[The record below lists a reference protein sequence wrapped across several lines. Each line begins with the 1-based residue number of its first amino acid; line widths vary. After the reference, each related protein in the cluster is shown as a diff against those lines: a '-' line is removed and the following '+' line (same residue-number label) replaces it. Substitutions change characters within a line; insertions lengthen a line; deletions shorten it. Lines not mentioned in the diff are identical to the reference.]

1 MADRRPALAGASLVE
16 SLYAVHTAGMVA
28 PASIADLRRIPYFD
42 ALTDAT
48 AAAFAKE
55 LGVRALGPREL
66 LFSMGDRTEGFY
78 FLRSGKARIFRTG
91 PDGREQVLRL
101 VAPGDTFGEVPAL
114 DGGASPASV
123 ETLEACEVI
132 LVPAERFTRLVL
144 ANPAVGLSML
154 ARFAR
159 RLRGFTELVEQLSL
173 QTVPSRLARYL
184 FQTAREEG
192 IETPDGVVIGREL
205 TMQDLAA
212 VVGSVREVVSRTMRT
227 FEQDGIV
234 EVRRKEIV
242 VRDIEALRRML

>member
-1 MADRRPALAGASLVE
+1 MSLVNE
-16 SLYAVHTAGMVA
+16 GFTVHTAGMAA
-28 PASIADLRRIPYFD
+28 PPSVADLRRIPYFD
-42 ALTDAT
+42 ALNEVT
-48 AAAFAKE
+48 AAAFA
-55 LGVRALGPREL
+55 REL
-66 LFSMGDRTEGFY
+66 TVREYGAREQLFSMGDRTEGFF

-123 ETLEACEVI
+123 ETLDASEVI
-132 LVPAERFTRLVL
+132 LIPAERFTRLVL

-154 ARFAR
+154 SRFAR

-173 QTVPSRLARYL
+173 QTVQSRLARYL

-192 IETPDGVVIGREL
+192 VQTPEGLVIGREL

-212 VVGSVREVVSRTMRT
+212 VVGSVREVVSRTMKT
-227 FEQDGIV
+227 FEQDGVV
-234 EVRRKEIV
+234 EVRRKEIL
-242 VRDIEALRRML
+242 VRDIEALRRLL